1 MNSILLA
8 ATSSSAGMGLFK
20 PLYWLFGVCMGF
32 LMDLLNNQYFV
43 AIVIFT
49 VVTRVILLP
58 FNIHQQKTMA
68 KTARLQPKLAKLQK
82 KSRLRDEKGIFLVE
96 GPRMTEEI
104 PAERIEK
111 VYASESFAKKNK
123 EFLEKLQ
130 APVEL
135 LTDTVFA
142 YVSDTKTPQGILA
155 IVKRLNYTMNDLMQ
169 VKNQKAPHLVV
180 LDNLQDPGNLGT
192 IFRTAEAAGVT
203 GILLSKDC
211 VDVYNPKVI
220 RSTMGAVF
228 RMPFLYVEDLPEKI
242 KDLQKEG
249 IKTYA
254 AHLRGENAY
263 DEEDYT
269 TGCAFLIGNEGNG
282 LRDEVADCADCLIR
296 IPMEGE
302 AESLNAAVAAAV
314 LMFEAGRQR
323 RKK

>member
-1 MNSILLA
+1 MI
-8 ATSSSAGMGLFK
+8 TSTSNAQIK
-20 PLYWLFGVCMGF
+20 E
-32 LMDLLNNQYFV
+32 
-43 AIVIFT
+43 
-49 VVTRVILLP
+49 
-58 FNIHQQKTMA
+58 
-68 KTARLQPKLAKLQK
+68 LAKLQK

-211 VDVYNPKVI
+211 VDVY
-220 RSTMGAVF
+220 
-228 RMPFLYVEDLPEKI
+228 
-242 KDLQKEG
+242 
-249 IKTYA
+249 
-254 AHLRGENAY
+254 

>member
-1 MNSILLA
+1 MFEEA
-8 ATSSSAGMGLFK
+8 PADRVKM
-20 PLYWLFGVCMGF
+20 
-32 LMDLLNNQYFV
+32 
-43 AIVIFT
+43 IV
-49 VVTRVILLP
+49 
-58 FNIHQQKTMA
+58 
-68 KTARLQPKLAKLQK
+68 
-82 KSRLRDEKGIFLVE
+82 
-96 GPRMTEEI
+96 
-104 PAERIEK
+104 
-111 VYASESFAKKNK
+111 ASESFCKSKEGAALLKGKKFDVVSDSIF
-123 EFLEKLQ
+123 ETL
-130 APVEL
+130 
-135 LTDTVFA
+135 
-142 YVSDTKTPQGILA
+142 SDTKTPQGILA
-155 IVKRLNYTMNDLMQ
+155 IVKRLKYTMNDLMQ

-242 KDLQKEG
+242 KELQKKS

>member
-1 MNSILLA
+1 MN
-8 ATSSSAGMGLFK
+8 
-20 PLYWLFGVCMGF
+20 
-32 LMDLLNNQYFV
+32 Q
-43 AIVIFT
+43 
-49 VVTRVILLP
+49 
-58 FNIHQQKTMA
+58 QQKYILN
-68 KTARLQPKLAKLQK
+68 LQR
-82 KSRLRDEKGIFLVE
+82 KSRERKREQAFVIE
-96 GPRMTEEI
+96 GRKMFEEA
-104 PAERIEK
+104 PADRIK
-111 VYASESFAKKNK
+111 MIVASESFCKSKEGAALLKGKKFDVVSDSIF
-123 EFLEKLQ
+123 ETL
-130 APVEL
+130 
-135 LTDTVFA
+135 
-142 YVSDTKTPQGILA
+142 SDTKTPQGILA

-242 KDLQKEG
+242 KELQKEG

-323 RKK
+323 RNNKNA